1 MADISSASEKLKTYV
16 SNYLA
21 EKAPQKCAKL
31 LTPDFGGIDKQ
42 TGIANH
48 SQAMD
53 DNETIYLGLT
63 DEKRLCMTGR

>member
-1 MADISSASEKLKTYV
+1 MADISSASKKLKTYV

-21 EKAPQKCAKL
+21 EKAPQKCAKI

-48 SQAMD
+48 PRQW
-53 DNETIYLGLT
+53 TTKKQFFWG
-63 DEKRLCMTGR
+63 